1 MLTLIINYSIL
12 SDTSIFKYFV
22 LKAFFSAVFGFGF
35 GLFVEGFSR
44 IIISFF
50 HKQEFYFFGIESLPG
65 FSWILIIYIVSF
77 MATWLGVMLAL
88 SMADPHSK
96 KAFYVITSLIIFWII
111 FETLASLKVVPLWYL
126 MTFPITSL
134 LGLFTAKFTYNLNK
148 THNASSDS

>member
-1 MLTLIINYSIL
+1 LLTLIINYSIL
-12 SDTSIFKYFV
+12 SDTLIFKYIV

-88 SMADPHSK
+88 SMADPNSK
-96 KAFYVITSLIIFWII
+96 KAFYVITFFIVFWII
-111 FETLASLKVVPLWYL
+111 FETLASIKVVPLWYL
-126 MTFPITSL
+126 ITFPITSL
-134 LGLFTAKFTYNLNK
+134 LGLLAAKFTYKLNK
-148 THNASSDS
+148 THNASSVS

>member
-12 SDTSIFKYFV
+12 SDTLIFKYNV

-88 SMADPHSK
+88 SMADPNST
-96 KAFYVITSLIIFWII
+96 KAFYVVSSLIILWIV
-111 FETLASLKVVPLWYL
+111 FETLASFKVVPHWYL
-126 MTFPITSL
+126 LTFPITSL
-134 LGLFTAKFTYNLNK
+134 LGLLAAKFTYNLNK
-148 THNASSDS
+148 THNASSVS